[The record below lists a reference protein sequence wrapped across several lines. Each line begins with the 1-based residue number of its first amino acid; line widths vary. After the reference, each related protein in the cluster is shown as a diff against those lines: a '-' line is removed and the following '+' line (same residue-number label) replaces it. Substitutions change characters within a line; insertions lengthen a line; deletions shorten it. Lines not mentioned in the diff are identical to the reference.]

1 MTGHRRRL
9 PSSAGSSCDAALD
22 RACAAEK
29 SPVFLCAEC
38 AGKNQHALKAA
49 GCSNDAI
56 ANWCAGVAPPPAPC
70 PGGFCGATCDRTGPG
85 SRHGCAAVS
94 PQFPGS
100 RLITAAW
107 GAMLN
112 AWADKKGQVWS
123 LCCSTFEGCDTA
135 AKFHAGCDSHN
146 TTLTVAHNAGGTDKY
161 GKSSN
166 PGNFTF
172 GGFVRSPPRP
182 AEACISTVF

>member
-1 MTGHRRRL
+1 MCIRDR
-9 PSSAGSSCDAALD
+9 SCDAALES
-22 RACAAEK
+22 ACAAEK

-100 RLITAAW
+100 RLVTATW
-107 GAMLN
+107 GATLN

-135 AKFHAGCDSHN
+135 AKFHAGCDAHKP
-146 TTLTVAHNAGGTDKY
+146 TLTVAHNAGDSHY
-161 GKSSN
+161 GEVN
-166 PGNFTF
+166 PGNYTF
-172 GGFVRSPPRP
+172 GGFVRTFS
-182 AEACISTVF
+182 CVFPSDAG